1 MCFCILMYWFV
12 HRFAKTQIASLLI
25 KAENSIT
32 KKHVQLSVF
41 FYACFQVFVFNR
53 QLLLDGIVIIFYG
66 SKHINS
72 YLFFTDCVS
81 LSRFVFHGSQ
91 IFESS
96 KYFFVKS

>member
-1 MCFCILMYWFV
+1 MFLHPYVLVCTPRRKKANSKSAYQSC
-12 HRFAKTQIASLLI
+12 RFNNI
-25 KAENSIT
+25 

-41 FYACFQVFVFNR
+41 FLCPFQVFVSKR

-72 YLFFTDCVS
+72 YLFFTDCVL
-81 LSRFVFHGSQ
+81 LSRFVFHGNQ